1 MASSTKSVLLLKAAS
16 SDSESGND
24 VEDPYRKELSENGFN
39 VTSIP
44 VIEFANDN
52 LDELEVKLLRPE
64 SYTGIVFT
72 SRRSVE
78 SVKNVKR
85 SILRPDT

>member
-1 MASSTKSVLLLKAAS
+1 MASSSKSLLLLKAG
-16 SDSESGND
+16 SDLGDN
-24 VEDPYRKELSENGFN
+24 VEDPYMKELSENGFN

-44 VIEFANDN
+44 VIEFANVN

-78 SVKNVKR
+78 AVKNVK
-85 SILRPDT
+85 